1 MKELVNE
8 NIRNLIP
15 YQVADLD
22 YDVKLD
28 ANENPYHI
36 PEILDGE
43 LKKELKEEIFKEFW
57 NYYPDADATELREA
71 LAQKCGVAKE
81 NIIMGN
87 GSDEIILNLMLTYLN
102 GEKAVVIHP
111 PTFSIY
117 KIFAQV
123 TNGKVKEV
131 PLTEE
136 FELDAEK
143 MEAAAKESDSAIT
156 IITYP
161 NNPTGNLFQEEA
173 VEKIIKNAKG
183 IVVIDE
189 AYYEF
194 AGKTFMDRIGKYKN
208 LVILRTLSKAY
219 GIAGLRVGYMVA
231 DVALVNEVNKV
242 RLPYN
247 LNKIS
252 QLVALKMVKNDDKF
266 RPIIK
271 EILEERDKMAVEVA
285 KIEGLKMY
293 KSDTNSIFFRTE
305 KAEEIFAKML
315 ENRILV
321 RKFSGNMKDFIRISI
336 GKKEDNMKVV
346 EILKAVMQKQ

>member
-1 MKELVNE
+1 MKELVNA
-8 NIRNLIP
+8 NIKNLIP
-15 YQVADLD
+15 YKVADLD
-22 YDVKLD
+22 YEIKLD

-43 LKKELKEEIFKEFW
+43 LKKELKEEIFREFW

-71 LAQKCGVAKE
+71 LAEKCGVAKE

-102 GEKAVVIHP
+102 SDKAIVIHP

-143 MEAAAKESDSAIT
+143 MEAAAAESDSAIT

-161 NNPTGNLFQEEA
+161 NNPTGNLFNENA
-173 VEKIIKNAKG
+173 VEQIIKNSKG
-183 IVVIDE
+183 VVVIDE

-231 DVALVNEVNKV
+231 DTSVVDEVNKV

-252 QLVALKMVKNDDKF
+252 QLVALKMIKNDDKF
-266 RPIIK
+266 KPIIK
-271 EILEERDKMAVEVA
+271 EILAERDKMAAEVG
-285 KIEGLKMY
+285 KIEGLKLF

-305 KAEEIFAKML
+305 KAEEVFAKML
-315 ENRILV
+315 ENKILV
-321 RKFSGNMKDFIRISI
+321 RKFSGNLKEYIRISI
-336 GKKEDNMKVV
+336 GKKEDNLKVI
-346 EILKAVMQKQ
+346 EIIKSVLKKV